1 VSSTSP
7 GVPGFETI
15 NVVAE
20 GPTSIVRARSLDDG
34 AEVVVKLLDPTSEPL
49 LPKRFD
55 RRRRALL
62 RLSTSDQGFAPL
74 LDHGVA
80 TDGRSYVV
88 LPYLPLGSLQDQLD
102 RGPTPWFPASKLM
115 ATVAEAV
122 GRAHQE
128 EAALGDIRPSKI
140 LLQSADTP
148 IVAAFGMASRRFDD
162 GRSSYRAPEIDND
175 TPPSAPADVYSL
187 ALVLATLIAGRAKE
201 RNEST
206 EDFLTELVGLAPARI
221 HEVLEHGLAES
232 VTNRYGSG
240 TAMHRALARAID
252 ELPDNDVGNDRDS
265 APVDLDDLLDDAVPV
280 LAPAVTTI
288 EFRPTADGLP
298 AGLDDIVL
306 VGDSTIDDDPDDSDE
321 VAEDDHLLLPA
332 GLDDIVLVDP
342 AFASDDTTPFPLDPV
357 TTVETDNGADPPE
370 DYPEAEAGTDDNNG
384 DGGNGE
390 ADDDEAITETASHDE
405 GLTIIDLTTAASQPS
420 SVAGNGAQTND
431 DTAAAAVVANGAEAP
446 DHDSDLEK
454 LDLDDQDLDDP
465 ESDDPPDD
473 DQDMVDLTELFTR
486 THEFVYDPAIHGPS
500 DHSSD
505 DHTHSGD
512 DPPAARPPGDHGPTP
527 SNTTTLIRSTGP
539 VTAPSMDGDVS
550 GADRAT
556 VLAPDGLGT
565 DGLGTDSLTTDG
577 LTDDHAVEEL
587 LVDDGPFLTP
597 TPPQMPARDGAPSL
611 DEDPTSV
618 FPEDELDGAPPWVD
632 DGDLAVRPDDNGS
645 PPPFLDPDRSEAIP
659 FPNMNGVRN
668 RVDDH
673 SWQARAKTG
682 LALFWFRTRRRVA
695 TLLALL
701 GLAAIVAI
709 VVLFAAREIQSVTT
723 SVDTEGVPLPLTTAT
738 TSANFVSTDAPFIT
752 DVPPSF
758 QPTTAST
765 ARRRA
770 ATTTT
775 EAPTTAA
782 PVTTTT
788 AAPTTT
794 RAPSTT
800 VASTEAPSTTE
811 RERTTTTRRGRPT
824 TTERERT
831 TTTRRG
837 RPTTTIPT
845 TETTR
850 RTTTEVL
857 PTTSTT
863 SDDDDDDDDDDGAQE
878 DQRNRGRGQSRAAV
892 APALSAPTLVS
903 LSSTTASVTYSS
915 DLCVAT
921 RFQLAGTDGSVQ
933 SGSSRGYE
941 ASIQCSS
948 AWNLDF
954 RGSSG
959 LVPGVAYTLSLT
971 IKGPLGQT
979 VSDSLQFTTPA

>member
-1 VSSTSP
+1 MSSTSP

-34 AEVVVKLLDPTSEPL
+34 AEVIIKLLDPASEPL

-62 RLSTSDQGFAPL
+62 RLSNSDQGFAAL

-88 LPYLPLGSLQDQLD
+88 VPSVPLGSLQDQLD

-140 LLQSADTP
+140 LLQTADTP
-148 IVAAFGMASRRFDD
+148 VLAVFGMASRRFDD
-162 GRSSYRAPEIDND
+162 GRPSYRAPETDND
-175 TPPSAPADVYSL
+175 TPPTAPADVYSL

-201 RNEST
+201 RNEPT
-206 EDFLTELVGLAPARI
+206 GAFLTELVGLAPARI

-232 VTNRYGSG
+232 VTNRYGNG
-240 TAMHRALARAID
+240 TAMHRALARAIE
-252 ELPDNDVGNDRDS
+252 ELPDNGAGQERDS
-265 APVDLDDLLDDAVPV
+265 SPVDLDDLLGDPVPV

-288 EFRPTADGLP
+288 EIRPTADGLP

-306 VGDSTIDDDPDDSDE
+306 VGDGPTDDDHDGDGDGDNDGGA
-321 VAEDDHLLLPA
+321 VEDDHLLLPA

-342 AFASDDTTPFPLDPV
+342 GLAGDDTTPFPLATVTATV
-357 TTVETDNGADPPE
+357 TTTEADGSCGAGLDS
-370 DYPEAEAGTDDNNG
+370 DDGTDDG
-384 DGGNGE
+384 SDQPARPAG
-390 ADDDEAITETASHDE
+390 AKDEAIAIEATAVDE
-405 GLTIIDLTTAASQPS
+405 GLTIADVA
-420 SVAGNGAQTND
+420 SVANPAP
-431 DTAAAAVVANGAEAP
+431 AAETNGAELDDTDTDA
-446 DHDSDLEK
+446 DTDAGIDT
-454 LDLDDQDLDDP
+454 DLDIDA
-465 ESDDPPDD
+465 D

-486 THEFVYDPAIHGPS
+486 THEFVYDPAIHGPT
-500 DHSSD
+500 DHPGD

-512 DPPAARPPGDHGPTP
+512 DPPAARPPGDPGPVP

-539 VTAPSMDGDVS
+539 VTVPSMDEDATPAVAERVNGHPID
-550 GADRAT
+550 GLAADGLAADQMVDGLLVEDES
-556 VLAPDGLGT
+556 VLA
-565 DGLGTDSLTTDG
+565 
-577 LTDDHAVEEL
+577 
-587 LVDDGPFLTP
+587 P
-597 TPPQMPARDGAPSL
+597 TPPQMPARATPPSL
-611 DEDPTSV
+611 DEDPTSI
-618 FPEDELDGAPPWVD
+618 FPEDDLDAAPPWVEE
-632 DGDLAVRPDDNGS
+632 GDLAVRPDSDGP

-668 RVDDH
+668 RIDDH

-752 DVPPSF
+752 DVPPSY

-770 ATTTT
+770 ATTT

-788 AAPTTT
+788 AAPTT
-794 RAPSTT
+794 RPPSTT
-800 VASTEAPSTTE
+800 VATTEAPPTTE
-811 RERTTTTRRGRPT
+811 RERTTTTRRRRPT
-824 TTERERT
+824 TTERERP

-837 RPTTTIPT
+837 RPTTTRAPTT

-857 PTTSTT
+857 PTTPTT
-863 SDDDDDDDDDDGAQE
+863 TNDDDDDDDDDGAQND
-878 DQRNRGRGQSRAAV
+878 DQRNRGRSRAAV
-892 APALSAPTLVS
+892 APALSNPTLVS
-903 LSSTTASVTYSS
+903 LSSTGASVTYSS

-921 RFQLAGTDGSVQ
+921 RFQLAGTDGSIQ

-954 RGSSG
+954 RGASG

-979 VSDSLQFTTPA
+979 ASDSLQFTTPA